1 MVFTLFIKH
10 GISYH
15 GYIRSY
21 FKTKSL
27 KITAITCCAAS
38 AGLCGSG
45 VGGNCNWADLTQG
58 LCCDHWDEVAVPE
71 ADSNLLTH
79 LSPDLATQTPGTH

>member
-1 MVFTLFIKH
+1 MVFTLVIKH

-21 FKTKSL
+21 FKAKSL

-38 AGLCGSG
+38 VGLCGSG
-45 VGGNCNWADLTQG
+45 VGGNCSWADLTQE
-58 LCCDHWDEVAVPE
+58 LRCDHWDEVAVPE
-71 ADSNLLTH
+71 ADSTLLTH
-79 LSPDLATQTPGTH
+79 LSSDLATQTPGTH